1 MKLLRTALIPL
12 GLCTASLPASAHPHV
27 WITYAM
33 TVDFS
38 GEWCEFF
45 LVVFAVA
52 IIGGLGSPIGALGAG
67 MLIGVAESLTMSVVN
82 PAWAPLVAFSV
93 LIVILLRKPVI

>member
-1 MKLLRTALIPL
+1 
-12 GLCTASLPASAHPHV
+12 
-27 WITYAM
+27 
-33 TVDFS
+33 
-38 GEWCEFF
+38 
-45 LVVFAVA
+45 
-52 IIGGLGSPIGALGAG
+52 